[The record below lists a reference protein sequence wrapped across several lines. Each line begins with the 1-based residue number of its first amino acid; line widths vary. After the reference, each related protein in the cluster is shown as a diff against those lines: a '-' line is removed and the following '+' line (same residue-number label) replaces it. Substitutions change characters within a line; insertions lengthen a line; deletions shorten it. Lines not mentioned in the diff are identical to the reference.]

1 MNTNNPIKS
10 QKTKMLTQI
19 HSKSNNREMNKIH
32 NSDWRHKQNI
42 FHQYDSIMLYP
53 MASGTLAQTFLIQ
66 DFRASMEFIYIIE
79 KKMEVFIPTMATACH
94 SQVIFLHKLDKE
106 EQIKKKCMAF
116 SNNLDTKSPKQVRT
130 SETIK
135 PVDK

>member
-32 NSDWRHKQNI
+32 NSDWRHKQKI

-94 SQVIFLHKLDKE
+94 SQVIFLHMLDKE
-106 EQIKKKCMAF
+106 EQIKKTAWHF
-116 SNNLDTKSPKQVRT
+116 LTT
-130 SETIK
+130 
-135 PVDK
+135 